1 MERRVKARAEERA
14 LQKREKQYWDNVKRN
29 GWGDKLHEFIKVSAQ
44 NPHLMVRTPQNL
56 VVPPICRYNQ
66 RIAMLRAK
74 YKKEGK
80 DPRLVAL
87 AMTVQPYMRE
97 PHWSVLGPSNFNHL
111 P

>member
-1 MERRVKARAEERA
+1 
-14 LQKREKQYWDNVKRN
+14 
-29 GWGDKLHEFIKVSAQ
+29 LHEFIKVSAQ